1 MRIITIKG
9 VVMQTWKALMENG
22 NSCFNAKSWQ
32 DAELCYQN
40 AIEQIKQQWENE
52 PENEKLL
59 MGWISG
65 QHNLAAL
72 YEEQGHHYT
81 ALRYLTMPH
90 QWMMSLLRGES
101 VSDSFKALATQAVKV
116 TLMPLLDFSRRHP
129 MCESCFDALQVSPE
143 WLADPH
149 PTIH

>member
-1 MRIITIKG
+1 
-9 VVMQTWKALMENG
+9 MQTWKVLMENG
-22 NSCFNAKSWQ
+22 NRCFNEKSWL

-40 AIEQIKQQWENE
+40 AIEQITVSWESD
-52 PENEKLL
+52 PENEELL

-72 YEEQGHHYT
+72 YEEQGQHYT

-101 VSDSFKALATQAVKV
+101 VSNSFKALATQAVKT
-116 TLMPLLDFSRRHP
+116 TLIPLLDFSHRHP
-129 MCESCFDALQVSPE
+129 ICESCFDALQISPD
-143 WLADPH
+143 WLKDPH